1 MKPPFMGKWKLTKS
15 ENFEEYM
22 KAIGVGFASRQMAN
36 LAKPSLVFSE
46 GDGGLISMK
55 STTTFKTVEIKFRLG
70 EEFGEITADDRQ
82 AKSTMSLLNG
92 KLIQSQTWEGK
103 TTTIE
108 REIQDGKLIAV
119 SVLQKCIMGDAVS
132 LRTYERED

>member
-1 MKPPFMGKWKLTKS
+1 MEQFMGKWKLTKS

-22 KAIGVGFASRQMAN
+22 KAPVAMKPKQMAN

-119 SVLQKCIMGDAVS
+119 SCIMGDAVS

>member
-1 MKPPFMGKWKLTKS
+1 KHDEGHVS
-15 ENFEEYM
+15 GVV
-22 KAIGVGFASRQMAN
+22 GVGFASRQMAN

-119 SVLQKCIMGDAVS
+119 SVLQCIMGDAVS